1 MKKEKSANWGG
12 FRENSGRKP
21 KVEGTKST
29 TLSFSCTLVQ
39 KDLIKKLKRWI
50 KEYWKE
56 DGSMFFY
63 ESQYARLQQIL
74 KDKIESGN

>member
-1 MKKEKSANWGG
+1 MNGERTQVIEFYDNPQQ
-12 FRENSGRKP
+12 FLDEINSINVRR
-21 KVEGTKST
+21 
-29 TLSFSCTLVQ
+29 LVNQ
-39 KDLIKKLKRWI
+39 ADKDLIKKLKRWI
-50 KEYWKE
+50 KKYWKE

>member
-1 MKKEKSANWGG
+1 MNGE
-12 FRENSGRKP
+12 RT
-21 KVEGTKST
+21 KVIEFYDNPQQFLDEIQSINVRR
-29 TLSFSCTLVQ
+29 LINQSD

-56 DGSMFFY
+56 DGSMFLY